1 MQAKPKTSRA
11 VAVNASARESSTYAQ
26 ARAFQLFLGKS
37 HHVRDFERGK
47 GYQHTTATA
56 AGGIQV
62 LFDGSSEMTG
72 TGTYGETEQK
82 RKIAVCREM
91 YENVGIVG
99 NMVDIM
105 VDFAL
110 EAITIE
116 HNSQRIKS
124 FYASWARQVDLFGFC
139 ESFLKC
145 YYRDGNVPIF
155 KIKAKVPESTLDTLR
170 QRVRSEEKLTRR
182 RALAQYFEDDPSPL
196 KGRIPIRYRI
206 LDVLSLTRGGSDF
219 LGSTSYSYKI
229 MRDEVA
235 VLKDP
240 KMAGEI
246 VARDRLVESMGQEAF
261 DKLLATGKVTIPPD
275 RLAVVFYKKDQWRKW
290 ATPML
295 WRISDD
301 VKFKKLLRDADISLA
316 EGVTN
321 ALIVVKL
328 GRSEKGFHPSKKAYR
343 KMVDMM
349 KNPTKSKTIVWNDLI
364 DIQQVYPP
372 IEKMLSKD
380 KYQQVNDD
388 IRSGVGMPGVL
399 LAGEGGGFSDS
410 FLSVKGLM
418 ERLETGRQ
426 ILLAL
431 IRGEFEDIANAM
443 GFQRPAM
450 LKMKDM
456 SLSDQEVERRFL
468 LELVDR
474 NVISARTLVERADE
488 DFDIELQRMKNEDAL
503 RKELSK
509 DNPYTLRKLG
519 KFGPQIQ
526 GASLAELVLTED
538 GTMISDPNTMPSL
551 KSPKKGKGLP
561 SGQEQNG
568 PKGGRPPGVKRT
580 RQETG
585 PKKPVGAS
593 DALAAAVN
601 AVDDKRAALF
611 QVSALYDFLS
621 LSVMKSKGYQGLNE
635 IKSME
640 VYRIYDAIIKVMAH
654 LDGSKRISKRQIAEV
669 IRGMYVT
676 DAGAKLERCVKSVV
690 QQRVTKFRKD
700 NGKAPDAEKMK
711 DITSSAWAV
720 CKSQGLK

>member
-1 MQAKPKTSRA
+1 MQEKIKTSRA
-11 VAVNASARESSTYAQ
+11 VVPSINKPSDSTYAQ
-26 ARAFQLFLGKS
+26 ARAFQEFLGRRAES
-37 HHVRDFERGK
+37 FEVGK
-47 GYQHTTATA
+47 GYRHTSAAA

-62 LFDGSSEMTG
+62 LFDGSSETTG
-72 TGTYGETEQK
+72 STYNETEQK

-116 HNSQRIKS
+116 HSSQRIKN
-124 FYASWARQVDLFGFC
+124 FYASWARQVDLYGFC

-155 KIKAKVPESTLDTLR
+155 KVKAKVPQNTLDVLR
-170 QRVRSEEKLTRR
+170 QRVRAEEKVTRKI
-182 RALAQYFEDDPSPL
+182 ALAQYFEDDPKPVT
-196 KGRIPIRYRI
+196 GRIPVRYRI
-206 LDVLSLTRGGSDF
+206 LDVLSLSRGGSDF
-219 LGSTSYSYKI
+219 LGSVSYSYKI
-229 MRDEVA
+229 LRDELT
-235 VLKDP
+235 VLKEP
-240 KMAGEI
+240 KTVGEI
-246 VARDRLVESMGQEAF
+246 AARDRLVESIGQEAF
-261 DKLLATGKVTIPPD
+261 DKLLANGKITIPPD
-275 RLAVVFYKKDQWRKW
+275 RLAVIFYKKDQWRKW

-328 GRSEKGFHPSKKAYR
+328 GKSEKGFHPSKKAYR

-372 IEKMLSKD
+372 IEKMLSKE

-426 ILLAL
+426 ILLTL
-431 IRGEFEDIANAM
+431 IRGEFEDIANSM

-488 DFDIELQRMKNEDAL
+488 DFDIELQRMKDEDAL

-526 GASLAELVLTED
+526 GASLSELVLTED
-538 GTMISDPNTMPSL
+538 GTMLSDPNVMPAL
-551 KSPKKGKGLP
+551 KTPKKGKDLP

-568 PKGGRPPGVKRT
+568 PKGGRPRGVKRT

-593 DALAAAVN
+593 ESLAM
-601 AVDDKRAALF
+601 AVDVVDAKKAADFQLKALF
-611 QVSALYDFLS
+611 DFLS
-621 LSVMKSKGYQGLNE
+621 AAVMKSQNYKVSEE
-635 IKSME
+635 IKLVE
-640 VYRIYDAIIKVMAH
+640 IYRIYDAAIKVMAH
-654 LDGSKRISKRQIAEV
+654 LDGSKRINRQQIAEV
-669 IRGMYVT
+669 IRGMHVT
-676 DAGAKLERCVKSVV
+676 DAGAKLERCVKSVT
-690 QQRVTKFRKD
+690 QQRVAKFRKE
-700 NGKAPDAEKMK
+700 NGNTPDAEKMK
-711 DITSSAWAV
+711 DIISSAWAV